1 MRFAAISKSPERAT
15 LNFSDPGFSGSGG
28 QNVGAAG
35 SMATLANTFASYRSK
50 APKYGD
56 IGQTS
61 IAAENA
67 KWRAAEDAKT
77 SILGTGVLNA
87 GRVKAAEIEADA
99 FKKAAEKRKSGA
111 MLGAAIGAVA
121 SVGSALIGNAGGIA
135 GLLNLGG
142 KNDFDNAFKKVGVG
156 GSLGNMLGGRVGGS
170 FGSNAG

>member
-1 MRFAAISKSPERAT
+1 MRFAAMSKSPERAT

-28 QNVGAAG
+28 QSVGAAG

-77 SILGTGVLNA
+77 SILGTGVLNE
-87 GRVKAAEIEADA
+87 GRVNAARITADA
-99 FKKAAEKRKSGA
+99 YEKAAEKRKSGA
-111 MLGAAIGAVA
+111 MLGGAIGLVG
-121 SVGSALIGNAGGIA
+121 SVGSALI
-135 GLLNLGG
+135 
-142 KNDFDNAFKKVGVG
+142 
-156 GSLGNMLGGRVGGS
+156 
-170 FGSNAG
+170 SNAGVLAGLFGMAASKTSA